1 MSAAQPEGNELAG
14 TASLLPAW
22 RGTRPR
28 WFANRLSATRRL
40 WKSA

>member
-22 RGTRPR
+22 RGYEAEMVRQPA
-28 WFANRLSATRRL
+28 FSDPPAV
-40 WKSA
+40 KKC